1 LNLRPFL
8 SASGALAVALTATL
22 AVADEPAASRAP
34 EEPSAAS
41 APDPGASRAL
51 PSAPPATGV
60 PPVPDRERPPKSLG
74 IDLKIDGNGFRLG
87 GRLAGSKGVS
97 EASIGGQVRADGV
110 TLDGRVKGEDG
121 QPRDFKLN
129 LDLLPGWTSTAFR
142 LWRLLP

>member
-1 LNLRPFL
+1 MNFKPLL
-8 SASGALAVALTATL
+8 SASGVLAVALAATL
-22 AVADEPAASRAP
+22 AVADEPATSRAP
-34 EEPSAAS
+34 EEPSAAA

-51 PSAPPATGV
+51 SSGQPETGA
-60 PPVPDRERPPKSLG
+60 PPVPDREKPPRSLG

-97 EASIGGQVRADGV
+97 EAWLGGQVRADGV
-110 TLDGRVKGEDG
+110 TLDGRVTGQDG

-129 LDLLPGWTSTAFR
+129 VDLLPGWTSTALR

>member
-1 LNLRPFL
+1 MNLRPFL
-8 SASGALAVALTATL
+8 SASGVLAVVLTATL
-22 AVADEPAASRAP
+22 AAADEPSGAP
-34 EEPSAAS
+34 EEPAAASPDPGVSRASSSAQPETGVPS
-41 APDPGASRAL
+41 APDR
-51 PSAPPATGV
+51 
-60 PPVPDRERPPKSLG
+60 DKPPKSLG

-97 EASIGGQVRADGV
+97 EAWLGGQVRADGV
-110 TLDGRVKGEDG
+110 TLDGRVKGQDG